1 MVQKSPIYMILITKI
16 YQYFTVYIINITRYL
31 TSATKILS
39 SVLATAII
47 TPHHHQHLNHRH
59 DTLTTTSTPIISIM
73 SNANLEAELRQIGRL
88 I

>member
-39 SVLATAII
+39 SVLAAAII
-47 TPHHHQHLNHRH
+47 TPHHHHHLNHRH